1 MKIFIV
7 RHGQDDNSVRGG
19 WSDSPLTETGVW
31 QSIDLA
37 DEINNN
43 SALYNIGKIFS
54 SDIVRA
60 SQTAN
65 IIAERLNLPVYSMP
79 EFREVNNGDLA
90 GMENTLAEDKYP
102 NLYWRNLDWEEH
114 YPNGESP
121 KEFYDRVSSAWEK
134 FKQSLVCCDKNILLV
149 THGGVINIIGC
160 IVGGRAYS
168 NKEKYQGIPSAKIAM
183 VIEV

>member
-7 RHGQDDNSVRGG
+7 RHGQDDDSVRGG
-19 WSDSPLTETGVW
+19 WSNAPLTETGVQ

-37 DEINNN
+37 DEIHNN
-43 SALYNIGKIFS
+43 SAQYNIGKIFS
-54 SDIVRA
+54 SDIIRV

-90 GMENTLAEDKYP
+90 GLDNTIAEEKYP
-102 NLYWRNLDWEEH
+102 NLYWRNLEWEEH

-121 KEFYDRVSSAWEK
+121 KEFYDRVSSAWDK
-134 FKQSLVCCDKNILLV
+134 LKKSLVNYDKNVLLV

-160 IVGGRAYS
+160 IVEGRTYT
-168 NKEKYQGIPSAKIAM
+168 NKDTYQGTPSGKIVM
-183 VIEV
+183 CIEV